1 MRNKKVLFGLIVG
14 LMISVLAGCANSSGD
29 NGNESSSSNG
39 AAGGSSSTSSGS
51 SAAVRKEAT
60 GKIGKFEGAYLVG
73 DIVFKDGSATPYTDT
88 LTLTPE
94 QKAAAIAVIFYKGTG
109 LNSYVNHKDD
119 TSKTRTLGMG
129 LLHSEDVPKNS
140 DDEPRMPWCSNDTVT
155 AKGYEYEFSSIESD
169 YYMEDGVRKFR
180 DDKNGSD
187 NLEQISQFL
196 QAKQEDDTA
205 DPDLYPAFYFAKNY
219 KDQPGSRVKNTAYE
233 TGWFLPS
240 IAEIWELGKVK
251 ETVDAASQLCGGSKF
266 VLSGHDNDTYTQR
279 PYYYWT
285 STDTMVYMKTD
296 EYYAVIFSFLAQ
308 ELDSYDKTN
317 ELFVLA
323 IREF

>member
-29 NGNESSSSNG
+29 NGNESSNSNG
-39 AAGGSSSTSSGS
+39 TAGGSTSTSSGS

-119 TSKTRTLGMG
+119 T
-129 LLHSEDVPKNS
+129 
-140 DDEPRMPWCSNDTVT
+140 
-155 AKGYEYEFSSIESD
+155 
-169 YYMEDGVRKFR
+169 
-180 DDKNGSD
+180 
-187 NLEQISQFL
+187 
-196 QAKQEDDTA
+196 A

-219 KDQPGSRVKNTAYE
+219 KDQPGSRVKNTDYE

-266 VLSGHDNDTYTQR
+266 VLSGHDNYTYTQR